1 MPEIVAVRLKP
12 AEDGEHEHV
21 DLLGYH
27 STHLKTEPVMVAP
40 NRIRENAIVGEKYWV
55 TVNGERA
62 DITFGACPICGMQ
75 PYPRAS
81 ADSGDVERL
90 KELPQK

>member
-1 MPEIVAVRLKP
+1 VPEIVAVRLKL
-12 AEDGEHEHV
+12 ADDGAHEHV

-40 NRIRENAIVGEKYWV
+40 QRIRDNAILGESYWV
-55 TVNGERA
+55 TANGERA
-62 DITFGACPICGMQ
+62 EIIFKECPVCGLE
-75 PYPRAS
+75 PYPRTS
-81 ADSGDVERL
+81 LDSGDVEHL